1 MVGWRKLFG
10 ELARH
15 SNPADI
21 TDSDKGMPTPTSSY
35 SVDLFPSKSL
45 AMLRTE
51 HVANVFMGGLSQTPS
66 VESAD
71 KKKSFKEE
79 RKKEKV

>member
-1 MVGWRKLFG
+1 
-10 ELARH
+10 
-15 SNPADI
+15 
-21 TDSDKGMPTPTSSY
+21 MPTPTSSY

-66 VESAD
+66 VESSD
-71 KKKSFKEE
+71 KKKSFIRRKEE
-79 RKKEKV
+79 RKSLKEKDIK